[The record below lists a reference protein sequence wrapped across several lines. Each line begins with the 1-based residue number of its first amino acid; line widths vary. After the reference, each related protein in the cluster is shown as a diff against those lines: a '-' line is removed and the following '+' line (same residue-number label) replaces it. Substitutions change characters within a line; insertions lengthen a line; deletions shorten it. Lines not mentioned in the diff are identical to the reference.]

1 MQRIDCPLRAKT
13 YLLSSSFPVFV
24 PPCKSSEMAGARS
37 QSQQLINESID
48 AVDEQLRA
56 INKIIHANP
65 ELGYQEFKA
74 HDNVAKL
81 LEDLGFKVKRHA
93 YGLET
98 ALSAE
103 YGSGGRVVIFNVEY
117 DALPGIGHACGHNLI
132 ATASIAAFLGAVAAL
147 KANPDVKG
155 RARLLGTPAEEGGG
169 GKIKLIDAGA
179 YKDADACLMTH
190 PMSGTMFATKE
201 AVAGITYG
209 TCVASTKFRATFTGK
224 PAHAAAAPQEGIN
237 ALDAAVLAYS
247 GISML
252 RQQIKDG
259 QRIQGVII
267 EGGEKPNII
276 TPKAVMDYNVRGHT
290 VKETSALQERVMKC
304 FEGAAT
310 ATGCTVEFA
319 PTNFYAEL
327 MPNRALC
334 LVYSEIMAEMDLP
347 QLCSVDEEPAP
358 GSYSTDQGNVTQVC
372 PGFHPIYTIPT
383 TNGASNHTHEFT
395 SAAAT
400 DEAHRLTISTAKG
413 MAGTAW
419 RVLTDDDFA
428 KDMKEE
434 FERDK
439 KAKDH

>member
-1 MQRIDCPLRAKT
+1 
-13 YLLSSSFPVFV
+13 
-24 PPCKSSEMAGARS
+24 
-37 QSQQLINESID
+37 
-48 AVDEQLRA
+48 
-56 INKIIHANP
+56 
-65 ELGYQEFKA
+65 
-74 HDNVAKL
+74 
-81 LEDLGFKVKRHA
+81 
-93 YGLET
+93 
-98 ALSAE
+98 
-103 YGSGGRVVIFNVEY
+103 VIFNVEY

-147 KANPDVKG
+147 KANPDIRG

-201 AVAGITYG
+201 AVAGIAYG

-276 TPKAVMDYNVRGHT
+276 TPKAIMDYNVRGHT
-290 VKETSALQERVMKC
+290 MKETSALQERVMKC

-310 ATGCTVEFA
+310 ATGCRVEFA
-319 PTNFYAEL
+319 P
-327 MPNRALC
+327 
-334 LVYSEIMAEMDLP
+334 
-347 QLCSVDEEPAP
+347 
-358 GSYSTDQGNVTQVC
+358 
-372 PGFHPIYTIPT
+372 
-383 TNGASNHTHEFT
+383 
-395 SAAAT
+395 
-400 DEAHRLTISTAKG
+400 
-413 MAGTAW
+413 
-419 RVLTDDDFA
+419 
-428 KDMKEE
+428 
-434 FERDK
+434 
-439 KAKDH
+439 